1 MSGWTYDAVGNLLS
15 DSTTSYVYD
24 ALSRVASTT
33 RAGTTTT
40 NAYTGDGTLV
50 RQVTGATTTR
60 YTQDLAAP
68 LSQVLQVVGASTT
81 TYLYGHERLAINS
94 SPRTWYLSDGLGS
107 VRRTI
112 TESGSVLAT
121 TSYDPWGTPQSALS
135 TPFGFTGE
143 LQDAAGLTYLRA
155 RWYAPGAGRFVS
167 RDLFMGY
174 LEQPYS
180 LHLYAYTYSNPVL
193 YTIPSPKN

>member
-50 RQVTGATTTR
+50 RQVAGATTTR
-60 YTQDLAAP
+60 YTQNLAAP
-68 LSQVLQVVGASTT
+68 LSQILQVVGASTT
-81 TYLYGHERLAINS
+81 TYLYGHERLAVNS

-112 TESGSVLAT
+112 NGRAK
-121 TSYDPWGTPQSALS
+121 TPS
-135 TPFGFTGE
+135 TVHRP
-143 LQDAAGLTYLRA
+143 
-155 RWYAPGAGRFVS
+155 
-167 RDLFMGY
+167 
-174 LEQPYS
+174 
-180 LHLYAYTYSNPVL
+180 
-193 YTIPSPKN
+193 PSTVHRPPSTVYRLPSTRET

>member
-1 MSGWTYDAVGNLLS
+1 MSGGSYDALGNLLG
-15 DSTTSYVYD
+15 DGTTTYAYD
-24 ALSRVASTT
+24 ALRRVASTT

-40 NAYTGDGTLV
+40 NGYNGDSTLV

-68 LSQVLQVVGASTT
+68 LRQVLQVVGGSTT

-94 SPRTWYLSDGLGS
+94 SPRVWYLGDGLGS

-112 TESGSVLAT
+112 NESAALLAT

-143 LQDAAGLTYLRA
+143 LRTLPGSRTCGRAGMR
-155 RWYAPGAGRFVS
+155 RAPGSSQHATRLGGGRSSRIVS
-167 RDLFMGY
+167 IRISTVTPTL
-174 LEQPYS
+174 LSTQ
-180 LHLYAYTYSNPVL
+180 
-193 YTIPSPKN
+193 IPQ